1 MTDTLK
7 SQAADSENTSGI
19 AAWFTRSRLIAAGIA
34 LGGMI
39 LGSFVGIGVQMG
51 VESTGFLGPSVD
63 ALIQEQDA
71 NFKNMSARLAELQ
84 NQSSDPELKKSLSEF
99 GQLLARQ
106 GELQSQANTE
116 LSYLGTQIASLRE
129 TALNEQGYAG
139 GADFWLKTGE
149 SVSVGDRMNVFGL
162 VRDWGNV
169 IDINLNGTK
178 KRMDVGDT
186 VQTESCTVFFK
197 QAIQRADGRVGF
209 DVSCG

>member
-1 MTDTLK
+1 MTDTSK
-7 SQAADSENTSGI
+7 SRPASDGATNGI
-19 AAWFTRSRLIAAGIA
+19 AAWFTRPRLIAAGLG

-51 VESTGFLGPSVD
+51 VESTGLLGPSVD

-71 NFKNMSARLAELQ
+71 NFKNMNARLAELQ
-84 NQSSDPELKKSLSEF
+84 NQSSDPEVRKSLSEL
-99 GQLLARQ
+99 GALLARQ
-106 GELQSQANTE
+106 GELQNQANTE
-116 LSYLGTQIASLRE
+116 LSYLGSQIASLKQA
-129 TALNEQGYAG
+129 ALDEQGYAG

-149 SVSVGDRMNVFGL
+149 SVSVGDRMNV
-162 VRDWGNV
+162 
-169 IDINLNGTK
+169 IDVNLNGTK
-178 KRMDVGDT
+178 TRMDVGDT

>member
-1 MTDTLK
+1 MSNTVE
-7 SQAADSENTSGI
+7 SQTARSGAAKGI
-19 AAWFTRSRLIAAGIA
+19 AAWFTRPRLIAAGIA

-51 VESTGFLGPSVD
+51 VESTGLLGPSVD

-71 NFKNMSARLAELQ
+71 NFKIMSARLAELQ
-84 NQSSDPELKKSLSEF
+84 NQSSDPEVKKSLSEL

-116 LSYLGTQIASLRE
+116 LSYLGSQIAGLKQA
-129 TALNEQGYAG
+129 ALDEQGFAG

-149 SVSVGDRMNVFGL
+149 SVSVGDRSNVFGL

-169 IDINLNGTK
+169 IDVNLNGSK

-186 VQTESCTVFFK
+186 MQTESCTVFFK
-197 QAIQRADGRVGF
+197 QAVKRNDGRVGF